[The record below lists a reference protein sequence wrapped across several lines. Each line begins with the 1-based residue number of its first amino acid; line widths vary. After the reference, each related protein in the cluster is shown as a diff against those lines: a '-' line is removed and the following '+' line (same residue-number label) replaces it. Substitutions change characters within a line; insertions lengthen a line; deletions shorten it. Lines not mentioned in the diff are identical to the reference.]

1 MTKSLAS
8 DVQTV
13 LYLSTFTTTPRW
25 FWDCIW
31 EAFRPFLL
39 GGFIVSGL
47 VCTDWMCICVCVEGS
62 DLKISLQ
69 AALSNNFP
77 EPPGF
82 GCRLPRLAAYAEYRF
97 PSLTLCPRLFG
108 NEGQIRC
115 LFSLPQMLLIGGA
128 PRLLNRRTCF
138 QALGR
143 LRWLPSCSVAF
154 IQ

>member
-1 MTKSLAS
+1 MFKVFFICPPLLPHQGGSAIAS
-8 DVQTV
+8 ERRLDH
-13 LYLSTFTTTPRW
+13 
-25 FWDCIW
+25 
-31 EAFRPFLL
+31 
-39 GGFIVSGL
+39 SGL
-47 VCTDWMCICVCVEGS
+47 GLYCPRSSLCGLDVYLRVCVEGS

-77 EPPGF
+77 ELPGF

-138 QALGR
+138 QALGW
-143 LRWLPSCSVAF
+143 LRWLPSCIVAF
-154 IQ
+154 VQ